1 VSAGA
6 PKDIGFVAEHLPEAA
21 MDQRFAALP
30 LWNPSFDTAAR
41 PSWQLSAA
49 FSRTSTSRE
58 SLQGPLL
65 SVAFARSIAER
76 WSLTAY
82 AFFDNLDFSGSP
94 ENRPLI
100 IPFAVAPPFATPVDA
115 SIGGLSGRLRDWGG
129 GLVLTHKLNSRRF
142 PDLEWSFGLQWQQVE
157 LSAFRTSFQI
167 LSGPQAGL
175 IGSIDYSGNYTHIT
189 PMLGVSAPHRHASWV
204 LTPHALAAVPLPKRG
219 VAGRI
224 TSAAFDVAGN
234 TDAAGNGKHFGDP
247 YLALGFSIEYLPWKI
262 SVDVGALIA
271 QRIVE
276 PRVHEGINEN
286 WLINV
291 GWRL

>member
-1 VSAGA
+1 
-6 PKDIGFVAEHLPEAA
+6 

-30 LWNPSFDTAAR
+30 LWNPSFDTAGR

-49 FSRTSTSRE
+49 FSRTSSGRE

-65 SVAFARSIAER
+65 SLRMARGIAER
-76 WSLTAY
+76 WSIAGY
-82 AFFDNLDFSGSP
+82 VFFDSLDFSGSP
-94 ENRPLI
+94 QERPLN

-129 GLVLTHKLNSRRF
+129 GLVLTHKLNSLRF
-142 PDLEWSFGLQWQQVE
+142 PAVEWSFGLQWQRVE
-157 LSAFRTSFQI
+157 LSGYRTRFQI

-189 PMLGVSAPHRHASWV
+189 PMLGVSAPHRHSSWV

-219 VAGRI
+219 AAGRI

-247 YLALGFSIEYLPWKI
+247 YLAFGFSIEYLPWNV

-276 PRVHEGINEN
+276 PRVHEGVDEN
-286 WLINV
+286 WLVNV
-291 GWRL
+291 DRRL